1 MARFTAVLILI
12 GTFTCSA
19 LALDPKPAQ
28 SDRAALRQAIER
40 WIAEYPGFVPDLRS
54 TAPPIKEQLRRIDEW
69 RKQHPCPAT
78 KRTTGA
84 CPGYV
89 ISGSS
94 EAPQWQAKARE

>member
-1 MARFTAVLILI
+1 MARFSAVLILI
-12 GTFTCSA
+12 GTFSCSA
-19 LALDPKPAQ
+19 LALDSKPAQ
-28 SDRAALRQAIER
+28 IDRAALRQAIER

-89 ISGSS
+89 IGGATDKPRW
-94 EAPQWQAKARE
+94 ETRTQE